1 MESLFEISILA
12 LGAIIGLIA
21 TLSLVFLSWHR
32 SHKDKKCFRG
42 NKRDKHN
49 GRLR

>member
-1 MESLFEISILA
+1 MYEISILA

-32 SHKDKKCFRG
+32 SHKDKKSFRG
-42 NKRDKHN
+42 NRYDIKDYFKKDR
-49 GRLR
+49 